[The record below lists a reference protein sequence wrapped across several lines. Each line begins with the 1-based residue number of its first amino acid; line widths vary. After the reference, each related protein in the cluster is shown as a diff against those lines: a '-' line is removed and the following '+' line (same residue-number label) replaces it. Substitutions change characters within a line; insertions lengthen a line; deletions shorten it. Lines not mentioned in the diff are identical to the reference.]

1 MIDRRSLVEVGVA
14 MVLRDRF
21 SNEAGRISNSFRTM
35 MNDMNTW
42 NRGIQMSTSNAFEF
56 GKELVG
62 GMARAYQYSAGVYDQ
77 VFLASKM
84 SGANAAQ
91 QARLMQVAKEVNE
104 VTPLTAADI
113 ASGEKYLAM
122 AGNNVEQIE
131 RMIGPAAKLA
141 SIFSMPLGQ
150 KGGVAD
156 LVTNIMQTFNIPS
169 QNATQVVDQL
179 ATAVTSANISLTD
192 LAQSFQ
198 YSGAEFRN
206 AKISMGDAAAAI
218 GVLGNQGIQAS
229 SAGTALANM
238 MRYLTLS
245 VTGQKKGGGE
255 MLKSLGID
263 PKTLVDASGNLLR
276 LDKIISILGDK
287 LRGKRGI
294 DISSALFNIFGVR
307 GTRAASA
314 LLQDYWTGANK
325 LTELMDKVAGASGTV
340 ENLTQERL
348 QTPAGIIEQFKSNW
362 ENFIV
367 TAGSTLAEVFSP
379 VLKLGSGIL
388 KIINSMQETWAG
400 KFLVKVVATG
410 AVVGTLYQGFKFI
423 QGTIKMISTFQAL
436 ATSETNGMA
445 EGMVRTN
452 VQASILEGHMRNIS
466 AMMMRMTAMQMAPG
480 KFFALPMGG
489 TIGKTRKGTV
499 VARDARGRFTSMS
512 TLAGA
517 GVGAAV
523 GSTVTKTAGQQIAKK
538 GARGFGA
545 AVGSTVTKTA
555 GQQIAK
561 KGAMG
566 FGARLLG
573 GRLLGFLGGP
583 WGLLA
588 SIAIPALIE
597 VIGGLTNSVDKNTA
611 ALTSEE
617 TKASIQDRNQQAF
630 VDAVRSAIRDGF
642 KDSRINISVD
652 GNEAGDFAPGGQQDF
667 TGISL
672 GLN

>member
-1 MIDRRSLVEVGVA
+1 MINSRSLVEVGVA
-14 MVLRDRF
+14 MVLKDRF

-42 NRGIQMSTSNAFEF
+42 NRGIQMSAANAFDF

-62 GMARAYQYSAGVYDQ
+62 GMAKAYQYSAGVYDQ
-77 VFLASKM
+77 VFLASKV

-104 VTPLTAADI
+104 VTPLTAKDI
-113 ASGEKYLAM
+113 ASGERYLAM

-131 RMIGPAAKLA
+131 KMIGPAAKLA
-141 SIFSMPLGQ
+141 SIFSMPLGE

-156 LVTNIMQTFNIPS
+156 LMTNIMQTFNIPS

-179 ATAVTSANISLTD
+179 ATAVNSANISLTD

-245 VTGQKKGGGE
+245 VTGQKKAGST

-263 PKTLVDASGNLLR
+263 PASLVDSQGNLLR
-276 LDKIISILGDK
+276 LDKIITMLGDK
-287 LRGKRGI
+287 LRGRRGI

-314 LLQDYWTGANK
+314 LLQDYWSGTNK
-325 LTELMDKVAGASGTV
+325 LTELMDKVNSAKGTV
-340 ENLTQERL
+340 ESLAQERL

-362 ENFIV
+362 ENFVV
-367 TAGSTLAEVFSP
+367 TVGSTLAQVFNP
-379 VLKLGSGIL
+379 LLKFGSGLL
-388 KIINSMQETWAG
+388 KIINDIQETWAG

-410 AVVGTLYQGFKFI
+410 ALVGTLYQGFKFI
-423 QGTIKMISTFQAL
+423 SGTIRMISTFQAL
-436 ATSETNGMA
+436 ATAETEGMA
-445 EGMVRTN
+445 AGMTKTN
-452 VQASILEGHMRNIS
+452 VQATILEGHLRNIS
-466 AMMMRMTAMQMAPG
+466 AMMMRMTALQMAPG

-489 TIGKTRKGTV
+489 TVGKTKKGTV
-499 VARDARGRFTSMS
+499 VARDSQGRFTSMS

-517 GVGAAV
+517 GAGAAV
-523 GSTVTKTAGQQIAKK
+523 GSTVTRTAGQQVAKR
-538 GARGFGA
+538 GA
-545 AVGSTVTKTA
+545 
-555 GQQIAK
+555 I
-561 KGAMG
+561 G

-573 GRLLGFLGGP
+573 SRLLGFLGGP
-583 WGLLA
+583 LGLAL
-588 SIAIPALIE
+588 SIGIPLLIE
-597 VIGGLTNSVDKNTA
+597 VIGGLTNSVDKNTE
-611 ALTSEE
+611 ALNSDNN
-617 TKASIQDRNQQAF
+617 KASIQERNQQAF
-630 VDAVRSAIRDGF
+630 VEAVRSAIRDGF

-652 GNEAGDFAPGGQQDF
+652 GEPVGDFAPGNSSDF
-667 TGISL
+667 TGIAL
-672 GLN
+672 GIN

>member
-62 GMARAYQYSAGVYDQ
+62 GMARAYQYSAGIYDQ

-113 ASGEKYLAM
+113 ASGERYLAM

-499 VARDARGRFTSMS
+499 VVARDARGRFTSMS

-517 GVGAAV
+517 GV
-523 GSTVTKTAGQQIAKK
+523 
-538 GARGFGA
+538 GA

-630 VDAVRSAIRDGF
+630 VDAVRNAIRDGF

>member
-1 MIDRRSLVEVGVA
+1 MINSRSLVEVGVA
-14 MVLRDRF
+14 MVLKDRF

-42 NRGIQMSTSNAFEF
+42 NRGIQMSAANAFDF

-62 GMARAYQYSAGVYDQ
+62 GMAKAYQYSAGVYDQ

-104 VTPLTAADI
+104 VTPLTAKDI
-113 ASGEKYLAM
+113 ASGERYLAM

-131 RMIGPAAKLA
+131 KMIGPAAKLA
-141 SIFSMPLGQ
+141 SIFSMPLGE

-156 LVTNIMQTFNIPS
+156 LMTNIMQTFNIPS

-179 ATAVTSANISLTD
+179 AIAVTSANISLTD

-245 VTGQKKGGGE
+245 VTGQKKAGSS

-263 PKTLVDASGNLLR
+263 PASLVDSQGNLLR
-276 LDKIISILGDK
+276 LDKIITMLGDK
-287 LRGKRGI
+287 LRGRRGI
-294 DISSALFNIFGVR
+294 DVSSALFNIFGVR

-314 LLQDYWTGANK
+314 LLQDYWSGTNK
-325 LTELMDKVAGASGTV
+325 LTELMDKVNSAKGTV
-340 ENLTQERL
+340 ESLTQERL

-362 ENFIV
+362 ENFVV
-367 TAGSTLAEVFSP
+367 TVGSTLAQVFNP
-379 VLKLGSGIL
+379 LLKFGSGL
-388 KIINSMQETWAG
+388 FKIINDIQETWAG

-410 AVVGTLYQGFKFI
+410 ALVGTLYQGFKFI
-423 QGTIKMISTFQAL
+423 SGTIRMISTFQAL
-436 ATSETNGMA
+436 ATAETEGMA
-445 EGMVRTN
+445 AGMTKTN
-452 VQASILEGHMRNIS
+452 VQATILEGHLRNIS
-466 AMMMRMTAMQMAPG
+466 AMMMRMTALQMAPG

-489 TIGKTRKGTV
+489 TVGKTKKGTV
-499 VARDARGRFTSMS
+499 VARDSQGRFTSMS

-517 GVGAAV
+517 GAGAAV
-523 GSTVTKTAGQQIAKK
+523 GSTVTRTAGQQVAKR
-538 GARGFGA
+538 GA
-545 AVGSTVTKTA
+545 
-555 GQQIAK
+555 I
-561 KGAMG
+561 G

-573 GRLLGFLGGP
+573 SRLLGFLGGP
-583 WGLLA
+583 LGLAL
-588 SIAIPALIE
+588 SIGIPLLIE
-597 VIGGLTNSVDKNTA
+597 VIGSLTSSVDKNIE
-611 ALTSEE
+611 ALNSDDN
-617 TKASIQDRNQQAF
+617 KASIQERNQQAF
-630 VDAVRSAIRDGF
+630 VEAVRSAIRDGF

-652 GNEAGDFAPGGQQDF
+652 GEPVGDFAPGNSSDF
-667 TGISL
+667 TGIAL
-672 GLN
+672 GIN

>member
-113 ASGEKYLAM
+113 ASGERYLAM

-423 QGTIKMISTFQAL
+423 QGTIKMIGTFQAL

-452 VQASILEGHMRNIS
+452 VQASILEGHLRNIS

-512 TLAGA
+512 TLAGGA
-517 GVGAAV
+517 GV
-523 GSTVTKTAGQQIAKK
+523 
-538 GARGFGA
+538 GA

>member
-1 MIDRRSLVEVGVA
+1 MINSRSLVEVGVA
-14 MVLRDRF
+14 MVLKDRF

-42 NRGIQMSTSNAFEF
+42 NRGIQMSAANAFDF

-62 GMARAYQYSAGVYDQ
+62 GMAKAYQYSAGVYDQ
-77 VFLASKM
+77 VFLASKI

-104 VTPLTAADI
+104 VTPLTAKDI
-113 ASGEKYLAM
+113 ASGERYLAM

-131 RMIGPAAKLA
+131 KMIGPAAKLA
-141 SIFSMPLGQ
+141 SIFSMPLGE

-156 LVTNIMQTFNIPS
+156 LMTNIMQTFNIPS

-179 ATAVTSANISLTD
+179 ATAVNSANISLTD

-245 VTGQKKGGGE
+245 VTGQKKAGST

-263 PKTLVDASGNLLR
+263 PASLVDSQGNLLR
-276 LDKIISILGDK
+276 LDKIITMLGDK
-287 LRGKRGI
+287 LRGRRGI

-314 LLQDYWTGANK
+314 LLQDYWSGTNK
-325 LTELMDKVAGASGTV
+325 LTELMDKVNSAKGTV
-340 ENLTQERL
+340 ESLAQERL

-362 ENFIV
+362 ENFVV
-367 TAGSTLAEVFSP
+367 TVGSTLAQVFNP
-379 VLKLGSGIL
+379 LLKFGSGLL
-388 KIINSMQETWAG
+388 KIINDIQETWAG

-410 AVVGTLYQGFKFI
+410 ALVGTLYQGFKFI
-423 QGTIKMISTFQAL
+423 SGTIRMISTFQAL
-436 ATSETNGMA
+436 ATAETEGMA
-445 EGMVRTN
+445 AGMTKTN
-452 VQASILEGHMRNIS
+452 VQATILEGHLRNIS
-466 AMMMRMTAMQMAPG
+466 AMMMRMTALQMAPG

-489 TIGKTRKGTV
+489 TVGKTKKGTV
-499 VARDARGRFTSMS
+499 VARDSQGRFTSMS

-517 GVGAAV
+517 GAGAAV
-523 GSTVTKTAGQQIAKK
+523 GSTVTRTAGQQVAKR
-538 GARGFGA
+538 GA
-545 AVGSTVTKTA
+545 
-555 GQQIAK
+555 I
-561 KGAMG
+561 G

-573 GRLLGFLGGP
+573 SRLLGFLGGP
-583 WGLLA
+583 LGLAL
-588 SIAIPALIE
+588 SIGIPLLIE
-597 VIGGLTNSVDKNTA
+597 VIGGLTNSVDKNTE
-611 ALTSEE
+611 ALNSDNN
-617 TKASIQDRNQQAF
+617 KASIQERNQQAF
-630 VDAVRSAIRDGF
+630 VEAVRSAIRDGF

-652 GNEAGDFAPGGQQDF
+652 GEPVGDFAPGNSSDF
-667 TGISL
+667 TGIAL
-672 GLN
+672 GIN

>member
-1 MIDRRSLVEVGVA
+1 MINSRSLVEVGVA
-14 MVLRDRF
+14 MVLKDRF

-42 NRGIQMSTSNAFEF
+42 NRGIQMSAANAFDF

-62 GMARAYQYSAGVYDQ
+62 GMAKAYQYSAGVYDQ

-104 VTPLTAADI
+104 VTPLTAKDI
-113 ASGEKYLAM
+113 ASGERYLAM

-131 RMIGPAAKLA
+131 KMIGPAAKLA
-141 SIFSMPLGQ
+141 SIFSMPLGE

-156 LVTNIMQTFNIPS
+156 LMTNIMQTFNIPS

-245 VTGQKKGGGE
+245 VTGQKKAGSS

-263 PKTLVDASGNLLR
+263 PASLVDSQGNLLR
-276 LDKIISILGDK
+276 LDKIITMLGDK
-287 LRGKRGI
+287 LRGRRGI

-314 LLQDYWTGANK
+314 LLQDYWSGTNK
-325 LTELMDKVAGASGTV
+325 LTELMDKVNSAKGTV
-340 ENLTQERL
+340 ESLTQERL

-362 ENFIV
+362 ENFVV
-367 TAGSTLAEVFSP
+367 TVGSTLAQVFNP
-379 VLKLGSGIL
+379 LLKFGSGL
-388 KIINSMQETWAG
+388 FKIINDIQETWAG

-410 AVVGTLYQGFKFI
+410 ALVGTLYQGFKFI
-423 QGTIKMISTFQAL
+423 SGTIRMISTFQAL
-436 ATSETNGMA
+436 ATAETEGMA
-445 EGMVRTN
+445 AGMTKTN
-452 VQASILEGHMRNIS
+452 VQATILEGHLRNIS
-466 AMMMRMTAMQMAPG
+466 AMMMRMTALQMAPG

-489 TIGKTRKGTV
+489 TVGKTKKGTV
-499 VARDARGRFTSMS
+499 VARDSQGRFTSMS

-517 GVGAAV
+517 GAGAAV
-523 GSTVTKTAGQQIAKK
+523 GSTVTRTAGQQVAKR
-538 GARGFGA
+538 GA
-545 AVGSTVTKTA
+545 
-555 GQQIAK
+555 I
-561 KGAMG
+561 G

-573 GRLLGFLGGP
+573 SRLLGFLGGP
-583 WGLLA
+583 
-588 SIAIPALIE
+588 
-597 VIGGLTNSVDKNTA
+597 
-611 ALTSEE
+611 
-617 TKASIQDRNQQAF
+617 
-630 VDAVRSAIRDGF
+630 
-642 KDSRINISVD
+642 
-652 GNEAGDFAPGGQQDF
+652 
-667 TGISL
+667 L
-672 GLN
+672 GLALSIGIPLLIALQVR

>member
-1 MIDRRSLVEVGVA
+1 MINSRSLVEVGVA
-14 MVLRDRF
+14 MVLKDRF

-42 NRGIQMSTSNAFEF
+42 NRGIQMSAANAFDF

-62 GMARAYQYSAGVYDQ
+62 GMAKAYQYSAGVYDQ

-104 VTPLTAADI
+104 VTPLTAKDI
-113 ASGEKYLAM
+113 ASGERYLAM

-131 RMIGPAAKLA
+131 KMIGPAAKLA
-141 SIFSMPLGQ
+141 SIFSMPLGE

-156 LVTNIMQTFNIPS
+156 LMTNIMQTFNIPS

-245 VTGQKKGGGE
+245 VTGQKKAGSS

-263 PKTLVDASGNLLR
+263 PASLVDSQGNLLR
-276 LDKIISILGDK
+276 LDKIITMLGDK
-287 LRGKRGI
+287 LRGRRGI

-314 LLQDYWTGANK
+314 LLQDYWSGTNK
-325 LTELMDKVAGASGTV
+325 LTELMDKVNSAKGTV
-340 ENLTQERL
+340 ESLTQERL

-362 ENFIV
+362 ENFVV
-367 TAGSTLAEVFSP
+367 TVGSTLAQVFNP
-379 VLKLGSGIL
+379 LLKFGSGL
-388 KIINSMQETWAG
+388 FKVINDIQETWAG

-410 AVVGTLYQGFKFI
+410 ALVGTLYQGFKFI
-423 QGTIKMISTFQAL
+423 SGTIRMISTFQAL
-436 ATSETNGMA
+436 ATAETEGMA
-445 EGMVRTN
+445 AGMTKTN
-452 VQASILEGHMRNIS
+452 VQATILEGHLRNIS
-466 AMMMRMTAMQMAPG
+466 AMMMRMTALQMAPG

-489 TIGKTRKGTV
+489 TVGKTKKGTV
-499 VARDARGRFTSMS
+499 VARDSQGRFTSMS

-517 GVGAAV
+517 GAGAAV
-523 GSTVTKTAGQQIAKK
+523 GSTVTRTAGQQVAKR
-538 GARGFGA
+538 GA
-545 AVGSTVTKTA
+545 
-555 GQQIAK
+555 I
-561 KGAMG
+561 G

-573 GRLLGFLGGP
+573 SRLLGFLGGP
-583 WGLLA
+583 LGLAL
-588 SIAIPALIE
+588 SIGIPLLIE
-597 VIGGLTNSVDKNTA
+597 VIGSLTSSVDKNTE
-611 ALTSEE
+611 ALNSDDN
-617 TKASIQDRNQQAF
+617 KASIQERNQQAF
-630 VDAVRSAIRDGF
+630 VEAVRSAIRDGF

-652 GNEAGDFAPGGQQDF
+652 GEPVGDFAPGNSSDF
-667 TGISL
+667 TGIAL
-672 GLN
+672 GIN

>member
-1 MIDRRSLVEVGVA
+1 MINSRSLVEVGVA
-14 MVLRDRF
+14 MVLKDRF

-42 NRGIQMSTSNAFEF
+42 NRGIQMSAANAFDF

-62 GMARAYQYSAGVYDQ
+62 GMAKAYQYSAGVYDQ

-104 VTPLTAADI
+104 VTPLTAKDI
-113 ASGEKYLAM
+113 ASGERYLAM

-131 RMIGPAAKLA
+131 KMIGPAAKLA
-141 SIFSMPLGQ
+141 SIFSMPLGE

-156 LVTNIMQTFNIPS
+156 LMTNIMQTFNIPS

-245 VTGQKKGGGE
+245 VTGQKKAGST

-263 PKTLVDASGNLLR
+263 PASLVDSQGNLLR
-276 LDKIISILGDK
+276 LDKIITMLGDK
-287 LRGKRGI
+287 LRGRRGI

-314 LLQDYWTGANK
+314 LLQDYWSGTNK
-325 LTELMDKVAGASGTV
+325 LTELMDKVNSAKGTV
-340 ENLTQERL
+340 EDLTQERL

-367 TAGSTLAEVFSP
+367 TAGSTLAQVFSP
-379 VLKLGSGIL
+379 ILKLGSGLL
-388 KIINSMQETWAG
+388 KIINDIQETWAG

-410 AVVGTLYQGFKFI
+410 AIVGTIYQGFKFI
-423 QGTIKMISTFQAL
+423 SGTIRMISTFQAL
-436 ATSETNGMA
+436 ATAETEGMA
-445 EGMVRTN
+445 SGMTKTN
-452 VQASILEGHMRNIS
+452 VQASILEGHLRNIS
-466 AMMMRMTAMQMAPG
+466 AMMMRMTALQMAPG

-489 TIGKTRKGTV
+489 TVGKMKNGRI
-499 VARDARGRFTSMS
+499 AARGADGKFISMAG
-512 TLAGA
+512 LAGA
-517 GVGAAV
+517 GAA
-523 GSTVTKTAGQQIAKK
+523 SSMATNTAKTVGQQVVKK
-538 GARGFGA
+538 GAIRGA
-545 AVGSTVTKTA
+545 A
-555 GQQIAK
+555 
-561 KGAMG
+561 G
-566 FGARLLG
+566 FLG

-583 WGLLA
+583 VGLAL
-588 SIAIPALIE
+588 SIGIPLLID
-597 VIGGLTNSVDKNTA
+597 VIGGLTSSVDKNTE
-611 ALTSEE
+611 ALNSEE
-617 TKASIQDRNQQAF
+617 NKASIQERNQQAF

-652 GNEAGDFAPGGQQDF
+652 GEPAGDFAPGGQQDF
-667 TGISL
+667 TGIAL
-672 GLN
+672 GIN

>member
-1 MIDRRSLVEVGVA
+1 MINSRSLVEVGVA
-14 MVLRDRF
+14 MVLKDRF

-42 NRGIQMSTSNAFEF
+42 NRGIQMSAANAFDF

-62 GMARAYQYSAGVYDQ
+62 GMAKAYQYSAGVYDQ
-77 VFLASKM
+77 VFLASRM

-104 VTPLTAADI
+104 VTPLTAKDI
-113 ASGEKYLAM
+113 ASGERYLAM

-131 RMIGPAAKLA
+131 KMIGPAAKLA
-141 SIFSMPLGQ
+141 SIFSMPLGE

-156 LVTNIMQTFNIPS
+156 LMTNIMQTFNIPS

-245 VTGQKKGGGE
+245 VTGQKKAGST

-263 PKTLVDASGNLLR
+263 PASLVDSQGNLLR
-276 LDKIISILGDK
+276 LDKIITMLGDK
-287 LRGKRGI
+287 LRGRRGI

-314 LLQDYWTGANK
+314 LLQDYWSGTNK
-325 LTELMDKVAGASGTV
+325 LTELMDKVNSAKGTV
-340 ENLTQERL
+340 ESLTQERL

-362 ENFIV
+362 ENFVV
-367 TAGSTLAEVFSP
+367 TVGSTLVQVFNP
-379 VLKLGSGIL
+379 LLKFGSGLL
-388 KIINSMQETWAG
+388 KIINDIQETWAG

-410 AVVGTLYQGFKFI
+410 ALVGTIYQGFKFI
-423 QGTIKMISTFQAL
+423 SGTIRMISTFQAL
-436 ATSETNGMA
+436 ATAETEGMA
-445 EGMVRTN
+445 AGMTKTN
-452 VQASILEGHMRNIS
+452 VQATILEGHLRNIS
-466 AMMMRMTAMQMAPG
+466 AMMMRMTALQMAPG

-489 TIGKTRKGTV
+489 TVGKTKKGTV
-499 VARDARGRFTSMS
+499 VARDSQGRFTSMS

-517 GVGAAV
+517 GAGAAV
-523 GSTVTKTAGQQIAKK
+523 GSTVTRTAGQQVAKR
-538 GARGFGA
+538 GA
-545 AVGSTVTKTA
+545 
-555 GQQIAK
+555 I
-561 KGAMG
+561 G

-573 GRLLGFLGGP
+573 SRLLGFLGGP
-583 WGLLA
+583 LGLAL
-588 SIAIPALIE
+588 SIGIPLLIE
-597 VIGGLTNSVDKNTA
+597 VIGGLTNSVDKNTE
-611 ALTSEE
+611 ALNSDDN
-617 TKASIQDRNQQAF
+617 KASIQERNQQAF
-630 VDAVRSAIRDGF
+630 VEAVRSAIRDGF

-652 GNEAGDFAPGGQQDF
+652 GEPVGDFAPGNSSDF
-667 TGISL
+667 TGIAL
-672 GLN
+672 GIN

>member
-1 MIDRRSLVEVGVA
+1 MINSRSLVEVGVA
-14 MVLRDRF
+14 MVLKDRF

-42 NRGIQMSTSNAFEF
+42 NRGIQMSAANAFDF

-62 GMARAYQYSAGVYDQ
+62 GMAKAYQYSAGVYDQ

-104 VTPLTAADI
+104 VTPLTAKDI
-113 ASGEKYLAM
+113 ASGERYLAM

-131 RMIGPAAKLA
+131 KMIGPAAKLA

-156 LVTNIMQTFNIPS
+156 LMTNIMQTFNIPS

-245 VTGQKKGGGE
+245 VTGQKKAGST

-263 PKTLVDASGNLLR
+263 PASLVDSQGNLLR
-276 LDKIISILGDK
+276 LDKIITMLGDK
-287 LRGKRGI
+287 LRGRRGI

-314 LLQDYWTGANK
+314 LLQDYWSGTNK
-325 LTELMDKVAGASGTV
+325 LTELMDKVNSAKGTV
-340 ENLTQERL
+340 ESLTQERL

-362 ENFIV
+362 ENFVV
-367 TAGSTLAEVFSP
+367 TVGSTLAQVFNP
-379 VLKLGSGIL
+379 LLKFGSGL
-388 KIINSMQETWAG
+388 FKIINDIQETWAG

-410 AVVGTLYQGFKFI
+410 ALVGTLYQGFKFI
-423 QGTIKMISTFQAL
+423 SGTIRMISTFQAL
-436 ATSETNGMA
+436 ATAETEGMA
-445 EGMVRTN
+445 AGMTKTN
-452 VQASILEGHMRNIS
+452 VQATILEGHLRNIS
-466 AMMMRMTAMQMAPG
+466 AMMMRMTALQMAPG

-489 TIGKTRKGTV
+489 TVGKTKKGTV
-499 VARDARGRFTSMS
+499 VARDSQGRFTSMS

-517 GVGAAV
+517 GAGAAV
-523 GSTVTKTAGQQIAKK
+523 GSTVTRTAGQQVAKR
-538 GARGFGA
+538 GA
-545 AVGSTVTKTA
+545 
-555 GQQIAK
+555 I
-561 KGAMG
+561 G

-573 GRLLGFLGGP
+573 SRLLGFLGGP
-583 WGLLA
+583 LGLAL
-588 SIAIPALIE
+588 SIGIPLLIE
-597 VIGGLTNSVDKNTA
+597 VIGSLTSSVDKNTE
-611 ALTSEE
+611 ALNSDDN
-617 TKASIQDRNQQAF
+617 KASIQERNQQAF
-630 VDAVRSAIRDGF
+630 VEAVRSAIRDGF

-652 GNEAGDFAPGGQQDF
+652 GEPVGDFAPGNSSDF
-667 TGISL
+667 TGIAL
-672 GLN
+672 GIN

>member
-1 MIDRRSLVEVGVA
+1 MINSRSLVEVGVA
-14 MVLRDRF
+14 MVLKDRF

-42 NRGIQMSTSNAFEF
+42 NRGIQMSAANAFDF

-62 GMARAYQYSAGVYDQ
+62 GMAKAYQYSAGVYDQ

-104 VTPLTAADI
+104 VTPLTAKDI

-131 RMIGPAAKLA
+131 KMIGPAAKLA
-141 SIFSMPLGQ
+141 SIFSMPVGE

-156 LVTNIMQTFNIPS
+156 LMTNIMQTFNIPS

-179 ATAVTSANISLTD
+179 ATAVNSANISLTD

-245 VTGQKKGGGE
+245 VTGQKKAGST

-263 PKTLVDASGNLLR
+263 PASLVDSQGNLLR
-276 LDKIISILGDK
+276 LDKIITMLGDK
-287 LRGKRGI
+287 LRGRRGI

-314 LLQDYWTGANK
+314 LLQDYWSGTNK
-325 LTELMDKVAGASGTV
+325 LTELMDKVNSAKGTV
-340 ENLTQERL
+340 ESLTQERL

-362 ENFIV
+362 ENFVV
-367 TAGSTLAEVFSP
+367 TVGSTLAQVFNP
-379 VLKLGSGIL
+379 LLKFGSGLL
-388 KIINSMQETWAG
+388 KIINDIQETWAG

-410 AVVGTLYQGFKFI
+410 ALVGTLYQGFKFI
-423 QGTIKMISTFQAL
+423 SGTIRMISTFQAL
-436 ATSETNGMA
+436 ATAETEGMA
-445 EGMVRTN
+445 AGMTKTN
-452 VQASILEGHMRNIS
+452 VQATILEGHLRNIS
-466 AMMMRMTAMQMAPG
+466 AMMMRMTALQMAPG

-489 TIGKTRKGTV
+489 TVGKTKKGTV
-499 VARDARGRFTSMS
+499 VARDSQGRFTSMS

-517 GVGAAV
+517 GAGAAV
-523 GSTVTKTAGQQIAKK
+523 GSTVTRTAGQQVAKR
-538 GARGFGA
+538 GA
-545 AVGSTVTKTA
+545 
-555 GQQIAK
+555 I
-561 KGAMG
+561 G

-573 GRLLGFLGGP
+573 SRLLGFLGGP
-583 WGLLA
+583 LGLAL
-588 SIAIPALIE
+588 SIGIPLLIE
-597 VIGGLTNSVDKNTA
+597 VIGGLTNSVDKNTE
-611 ALTSEE
+611 ALNSDDN
-617 TKASIQDRNQQAF
+617 KASIQERNQQAF
-630 VDAVRSAIRDGF
+630 VEAVRSAIRDGF

-652 GNEAGDFAPGGQQDF
+652 GEPVGDFAPGNSSDF
-667 TGISL
+667 TGIAL
-672 GLN
+672 GIN

>member
-1 MIDRRSLVEVGVA
+1 MINSRSLVEVGVA
-14 MVLRDRF
+14 MVLKDRF

-42 NRGIQMSTSNAFEF
+42 NRGIQMSAANAFDF

-62 GMARAYQYSAGVYDQ
+62 GMAKAYQYSAGVYDQ

-104 VTPLTAADI
+104 VTPLTAKDI
-113 ASGEKYLAM
+113 ASGERYLAM

-131 RMIGPAAKLA
+131 KMIGPAAKLA
-141 SIFSMPLGQ
+141 SIFSMPLGE

-156 LVTNIMQTFNIPS
+156 LMTNIMQTFNIPS

-245 VTGQKKGGGE
+245 VTGQKKAGST

-263 PKTLVDASGNLLR
+263 PASLVDSQGNLLR
-276 LDKIISILGDK
+276 LDKIITLLGDK
-287 LRGKRGI
+287 LRGRRGI

-314 LLQDYWTGANK
+314 LLQDYWSGTNK
-325 LTELMDKVAGASGTV
+325 LTELMDKVNSAKGTV
-340 ENLTQERL
+340 ESLTQERL

-362 ENFIV
+362 ENFVV
-367 TAGSTLAEVFSP
+367 TVGSTLAQVFNP
-379 VLKLGSGIL
+379 LLKFGSGLL
-388 KIINSMQETWAG
+388 KIINDIQETWAG

-410 AVVGTLYQGFKFI
+410 ALVGTLYQGFKFI
-423 QGTIKMISTFQAL
+423 SGTIRMISTFQAL
-436 ATSETNGMA
+436 ATAETEGMA
-445 EGMVRTN
+445 AGMTKTN
-452 VQASILEGHMRNIS
+452 VQATILEGHLRNIS
-466 AMMMRMTAMQMAPG
+466 AMMMRMTALQMAPG

-489 TIGKTRKGTV
+489 TVGKTKKGTV
-499 VARDARGRFTSMS
+499 VARDSQGRFTSMS

-517 GVGAAV
+517 GAGAAV
-523 GSTVTKTAGQQIAKK
+523 GSTVTRTAGQQVAKR
-538 GARGFGA
+538 GA
-545 AVGSTVTKTA
+545 
-555 GQQIAK
+555 I
-561 KGAMG
+561 G

-573 GRLLGFLGGP
+573 SRLLGFLGGP
-583 WGLLA
+583 LGLAL
-588 SIAIPALIE
+588 SIGIPLLIE
-597 VIGGLTNSVDKNTA
+597 VIGGLTNSVDKNTE
-611 ALTSEE
+611 ALNSDDN
-617 TKASIQDRNQQAF
+617 KASIQERNQQAF
-630 VDAVRSAIRDGF
+630 VEAVRSAIRDGF

-652 GNEAGDFAPGGQQDF
+652 GEPVGDFAPGNSSDF
-667 TGISL
+667 TGIAL
-672 GLN
+672 GIN

>member
-1 MIDRRSLVEVGVA
+1 MINSRSLVEVGVA
-14 MVLRDRF
+14 MVLKDRF

-42 NRGIQMSTSNAFEF
+42 NRSIQMSAANAFDF

-62 GMARAYQYSAGVYDQ
+62 GMAKAYQYSAGVYDQ

-91 QARLMQVAKEVNE
+91 QVRLMQVAKEVNE
-104 VTPLTAADI
+104 VLPLTAKDI

-131 RMIGPAAKLA
+131 KMIGPAAKLA
-141 SIFSMPLGQ
+141 SIFSMPLGE

-156 LVTNIMQTFNIPS
+156 LMTNIMQTFNIPS

-245 VTGQKKGGGE
+245 VTGQKKAGST

-263 PKTLVDASGNLLR
+263 PASLVDSQGNLLR
-276 LDKIISILGDK
+276 LDKIITMLGDK
-287 LRGKRGI
+287 LRGRRGI

-314 LLQDYWTGANK
+314 LLQDYWSGTNK
-325 LTELMDKVAGASGTV
+325 LTELMDKVNSAKGTV
-340 ENLTQERL
+340 ESLTQERL

-362 ENFIV
+362 ENFVV
-367 TAGSTLAEVFSP
+367 TVGSTLAQVFNP
-379 VLKLGSGIL
+379 LLKFGSGL
-388 KIINSMQETWAG
+388 FKIINDIQETWAG

-410 AVVGTLYQGFKFI
+410 ALVGTLYQGFKFI
-423 QGTIKMISTFQAL
+423 SGTIRMISTFQAL
-436 ATSETNGMA
+436 ATAETEGMA
-445 EGMVRTN
+445 AGMTKTN
-452 VQASILEGHMRNIS
+452 VQATILEGHLRNIS
-466 AMMMRMTAMQMAPG
+466 AMMMRMTALQMAPG

-489 TIGKTRKGTV
+489 TVGKTKKGTV
-499 VARDARGRFTSMS
+499 VARDSQGRFTSMS

-517 GVGAAV
+517 GAGAAV
-523 GSTVTKTAGQQIAKK
+523 GSTVTRTAGQQVAKR
-538 GARGFGA
+538 GA
-545 AVGSTVTKTA
+545 
-555 GQQIAK
+555 I
-561 KGAMG
+561 G

-573 GRLLGFLGGP
+573 SRLLGFLGGP
-583 WGLLA
+583 LGLAL
-588 SIAIPALIE
+588 SIGIPLLIE
-597 VIGGLTNSVDKNTA
+597 VIGSLTSSVDKNTE
-611 ALTSEE
+611 ALNSDDN
-617 TKASIQDRNQQAF
+617 KASIQERNQQAF
-630 VDAVRSAIRDGF
+630 VEAVRSAIRDGF

-652 GNEAGDFAPGGQQDF
+652 GEPVGDFAPGNSSDF
-667 TGISL
+667 TGIAL
-672 GLN
+672 GIN

>member
-1 MIDRRSLVEVGVA
+1 MINSRSLVEVGVA
-14 MVLRDRF
+14 MVLKDRF

-42 NRGIQMSTSNAFEF
+42 NRGIQMSAANAFDF

-62 GMARAYQYSAGVYDQ
+62 GMAKAYQYSAGVYDQ

-104 VTPLTAADI
+104 VTPLTAKDI
-113 ASGEKYLAM
+113 ASGERYLAM

-131 RMIGPAAKLA
+131 KMIGPAAKLA
-141 SIFSMPLGQ
+141 SIFSMPLGE

-156 LVTNIMQTFNIPS
+156 LMTNIMQTFNIPS

-245 VTGQKKGGGE
+245 VTGQKKAGST

-263 PKTLVDASGNLLR
+263 PASLVDSQGNLLR
-276 LDKIISILGDK
+276 LDKIITMLGDK
-287 LRGKRGI
+287 LRGRRGI

-314 LLQDYWTGANK
+314 LLQDYWSGTNK
-325 LTELMDKVAGASGTV
+325 LTELMDKVNSAKGTV
-340 ENLTQERL
+340 ESLTQERL

-362 ENFIV
+362 ENFVV
-367 TAGSTLAEVFSP
+367 TVGSTLAQVFNP
-379 VLKLGSGIL
+379 LLKFGSGLL
-388 KIINSMQETWAG
+388 KIINDIQETWAG

-410 AVVGTLYQGFKFI
+410 ALVGTLYQGFKFI
-423 QGTIKMISTFQAL
+423 SGTIRMISTFQAL
-436 ATSETNGMA
+436 ATAETEGMA
-445 EGMVRTN
+445 AGMTKTN
-452 VQASILEGHMRNIS
+452 VQATILEGHLRNIS
-466 AMMMRMTAMQMAPG
+466 AMMMRMTALQMAPG

-489 TIGKTRKGTV
+489 TVGKTKKGTV
-499 VARDARGRFTSMS
+499 VARDSQGRFTSMS

-517 GVGAAV
+517 GAGAAV
-523 GSTVTKTAGQQIAKK
+523 GSTVTRTAGQQVAKR
-538 GARGFGA
+538 GA
-545 AVGSTVTKTA
+545 
-555 GQQIAK
+555 I
-561 KGAMG
+561 G

-573 GRLLGFLGGP
+573 SRLLGFLGGP
-583 WGLLA
+583 LGLAL
-588 SIAIPALIE
+588 SIGIPLLIE
-597 VIGGLTNSVDKNTA
+597 VIGGLTSSVDKNTE
-611 ALTSEE
+611 ALNSDDN
-617 TKASIQDRNQQAF
+617 KASIQERNQQAF
-630 VDAVRSAIRDGF
+630 VEAVRSAIRDGF

-652 GNEAGDFAPGGQQDF
+652 GEPVGDFAPGNSSDF
-667 TGISL
+667 TGIAL
-672 GLN
+672 GIN

>member
-1 MIDRRSLVEVGVA
+1 MINSRSLVEVGVA
-14 MVLRDRF
+14 MVLKDRF

-42 NRGIQMSTSNAFEF
+42 NRGIHMSAANAFDF

-62 GMARAYQYSAGVYDQ
+62 GMAKAYQYSAGVYDQ

-104 VTPLTAADI
+104 VTPLTAKDI
-113 ASGEKYLAM
+113 ASGERYLAM

-131 RMIGPAAKLA
+131 KMIGPAAKLA
-141 SIFSMPLGQ
+141 SIFSMPVGE

-156 LVTNIMQTFNIPS
+156 LMTNIMQTFNIPS

-179 ATAVTSANISLTD
+179 ATAVNSANISLID

-245 VTGQKKGGGE
+245 VTGQKKAGST

-263 PKTLVDASGNLLR
+263 PASLVDSQGNLLR
-276 LDKIISILGDK
+276 LDKIITMLGDK
-287 LRGKRGI
+287 LRGRRGI

-314 LLQDYWTGANK
+314 LLQDYWSGTNK
-325 LTELMDKVAGASGTV
+325 LTELMDKVNSAKGTV
-340 ENLTQERL
+340 ESLTQERL

-362 ENFIV
+362 ENFVV
-367 TAGSTLAEVFSP
+367 TVGSTLAQVFNP
-379 VLKLGSGIL
+379 LLKFGSGLL
-388 KIINSMQETWAG
+388 KIINDIQETWAG

-410 AVVGTLYQGFKFI
+410 ALVGTLYQGFKFI
-423 QGTIKMISTFQAL
+423 SGTIRMISTFQAL
-436 ATSETNGMA
+436 ATAETEGMA
-445 EGMVRTN
+445 AGMTKTN
-452 VQASILEGHMRNIS
+452 VQATILEGHLRNIS

-489 TIGKTRKGTV
+489 TVGKTKKGTV

-517 GVGAAV
+517 GVGVAV
-523 GSTVTKTAGQQIAKK
+523 GSTVTRTAGQQVAKR
-538 GARGFGA
+538 GA
-545 AVGSTVTKTA
+545 
-555 GQQIAK
+555 I
-561 KGAMG
+561 G

-573 GRLLGFLGGP
+573 SRLLGFLGGP
-583 WGLLA
+583 LGLAL
-588 SIAIPALIE
+588 SIGIPLLIE
-597 VIGGLTNSVDKNTA
+597 VIGGLTNSVDKNTE
-611 ALTSEE
+611 ALNSDDN
-617 TKASIQDRNQQAF
+617 KASIQERNQQAF
-630 VDAVRSAIRDGF
+630 VEAVRSAIRDGF

-652 GNEAGDFAPGGQQDF
+652 GEPVGDFAPGNSSDF
-667 TGISL
+667 TGIAL
-672 GLN
+672 GIN

>member
-1 MIDRRSLVEVGVA
+1 MINSRSLVEVGVA
-14 MVLRDRF
+14 MVLKDRF

-42 NRGIQMSTSNAFEF
+42 NRGIQMSAANAFDF

-62 GMARAYQYSAGVYDQ
+62 GMAKAYQYSAGVYDQ

-104 VTPLTAADI
+104 VTPLTAKDI
-113 ASGEKYLAM
+113 ASGERYLAM

-131 RMIGPAAKLA
+131 KMIGPAAKLA
-141 SIFSMPLGQ
+141 SIFSMPLGE

-156 LVTNIMQTFNIPS
+156 LMTNIMQTFNIPS

-179 ATAVTSANISLTD
+179 ATAVNSANISLTD

-245 VTGQKKGGGE
+245 VTGQKKAGST

-263 PKTLVDASGNLLR
+263 PASLVDSQGNLLR
-276 LDKIISILGDK
+276 LDKIITMLGDK
-287 LRGKRGI
+287 LRGRRGI

-314 LLQDYWTGANK
+314 LLQDYWSGTNK
-325 LTELMDKVAGASGTV
+325 LTELMDKVNSAKGTV
-340 ENLTQERL
+340 ESLAQERL

-362 ENFIV
+362 ENFVV
-367 TAGSTLAEVFSP
+367 TVGSTLAQVFNP
-379 VLKLGSGIL
+379 LLKFGSGLL
-388 KIINSMQETWAG
+388 KIINDIQETWAG

-410 AVVGTLYQGFKFI
+410 ALVGTLYQGFKFI
-423 QGTIKMISTFQAL
+423 SGTIRMISTFQAL
-436 ATSETNGMA
+436 ATAETEGMA
-445 EGMVRTN
+445 AGMTKTN
-452 VQASILEGHMRNIS
+452 VQATILEGHLRNIS
-466 AMMMRMTAMQMAPG
+466 AMMMRMTALQMAPG

-489 TIGKTRKGTV
+489 TVGKTKKGTV
-499 VARDARGRFTSMS
+499 VARDSQGRFTSMS

-517 GVGAAV
+517 GAGAAV
-523 GSTVTKTAGQQIAKK
+523 GSTVTRTAGQQVAKR
-538 GARGFGA
+538 GA
-545 AVGSTVTKTA
+545 
-555 GQQIAK
+555 I
-561 KGAMG
+561 G

-573 GRLLGFLGGP
+573 SRLLGFLGGP
-583 WGLLA
+583 LGLAL
-588 SIAIPALIE
+588 SIGIPLLIE
-597 VIGGLTNSVDKNTA
+597 VIGGLTNSVDKNTE
-611 ALTSEE
+611 ALNSDDN
-617 TKASIQDRNQQAF
+617 KASIQERNQQAF
-630 VDAVRSAIRDGF
+630 VEAVRSAIRDGF

-652 GNEAGDFAPGGQQDF
+652 GEPVGDFAPGNSSDF
-667 TGISL
+667 TGIAL
-672 GLN
+672 GIN

>member
-1 MIDRRSLVEVGVA
+1 MINSRSLVEVGVA
-14 MVLRDRF
+14 MVLKDRF

-42 NRGIQMSTSNAFEF
+42 NRGIQMSAANAFDF

-62 GMARAYQYSAGVYDQ
+62 GMAKAYQYSAGVYDQ

-104 VTPLTAADI
+104 VTPLTAKDI
-113 ASGEKYLAM
+113 ASGERYLAM

-131 RMIGPAAKLA
+131 KMIGPAAKLA
-141 SIFSMPLGQ
+141 SIFSMPLGE

-156 LVTNIMQTFNIPS
+156 LMTNIMQTFNIPS

-245 VTGQKKGGGE
+245 VTGQKKAGST

-263 PKTLVDASGNLLR
+263 PASLVDSQGNLLR
-276 LDKIISILGDK
+276 LDKIITMLGDK
-287 LRGKRGI
+287 LRGRRGI

-314 LLQDYWTGANK
+314 LLQDYWSGTNK
-325 LTELMDKVAGASGTV
+325 LTELMDKVNSAKGTV
-340 ENLTQERL
+340 ESLTQERL

-362 ENFIV
+362 ENFVV
-367 TAGSTLAEVFSP
+367 TVGSTLAQVFNP
-379 VLKLGSGIL
+379 LLKFGSGLL
-388 KIINSMQETWAG
+388 KIINDIQETWAG

-410 AVVGTLYQGFKFI
+410 ALVGTLYQGFKFI
-423 QGTIKMISTFQAL
+423 SGTIRMISTFQAL
-436 ATSETNGMA
+436 ATAETEGMA
-445 EGMVRTN
+445 AGMTKTN
-452 VQASILEGHMRNIS
+452 VQATILEGHLRNIS
-466 AMMMRMTAMQMAPG
+466 AMMMRMTALQMAPG

-489 TIGKTRKGTV
+489 TVGKMKNGRI
-499 VARDARGRFTSMS
+499 AARGADGKFISMAG
-512 TLAGA
+512 LAGA
-517 GVGAAV
+517 GAA
-523 GSTVTKTAGQQIAKK
+523 SSMATNTAKTVGQQVVKK
-538 GARGFGA
+538 GAIRGA
-545 AVGSTVTKTA
+545 A
-555 GQQIAK
+555 
-561 KGAMG
+561 G
-566 FGARLLG
+566 FLG

-583 WGLLA
+583 VGLAL
-588 SIAIPALIE
+588 SIGIPLLID
-597 VIGGLTNSVDKNTA
+597 VIGGLTSSVDKNTE
-611 ALTSEE
+611 ALNSEE
-617 TKASIQDRNQQAF
+617 NKASIQERNQQAF

-652 GNEAGDFAPGGQQDF
+652 GEPAGDFAPGGQQDF
-667 TGISL
+667 TGIAL
-672 GLN
+672 GIN

>member
-1 MIDRRSLVEVGVA
+1 MINSRSLVEVGVA
-14 MVLRDRF
+14 MVLKDRF

-42 NRGIQMSTSNAFEF
+42 NRGIQMSAANAFDF

-62 GMARAYQYSAGVYDQ
+62 GMAKAYQYSAGVYDQ

-104 VTPLTAADI
+104 VTPLTAKDI
-113 ASGEKYLAM
+113 ASGERYLAM

-131 RMIGPAAKLA
+131 KMIGPAAKLA
-141 SIFSMPLGQ
+141 SIFSMPIGE

-156 LVTNIMQTFNIPS
+156 LMTNIMQTFNIPS

-179 ATAVTSANISLTD
+179 ATAVNSANISLTD

-245 VTGQKKGGGE
+245 VTGQKKAGST

-263 PKTLVDASGNLLR
+263 PASLVDSQGNLLR
-276 LDKIISILGDK
+276 LDKIITMLGDK
-287 LRGKRGI
+287 LRGRRGI

-314 LLQDYWTGANK
+314 LLQDYWSGTNK
-325 LTELMDKVAGASGTV
+325 LTELMDKVNSAKGTV
-340 ENLTQERL
+340 ESLTQERL

-367 TAGSTLAEVFSP
+367 TAGSTLAQVFNP
-379 VLKLGSGIL
+379 LLKFGSGLL
-388 KIINSMQETWAG
+388 KIINDIQETWAG

-410 AVVGTLYQGFKFI
+410 ALVGTLYQGFKFI
-423 QGTIKMISTFQAL
+423 SGTIRMISTFQAL
-436 ATSETNGMA
+436 ATAETEGMA
-445 EGMVRTN
+445 AGMTKTN
-452 VQASILEGHMRNIS
+452 VQATILEGHLRNIS
-466 AMMMRMTAMQMAPG
+466 AMMMRMTALQMAPG

-489 TIGKTRKGTV
+489 TVGKTKKGTV
-499 VARDARGRFTSMS
+499 VARDSQGRFTSMS

-517 GVGAAV
+517 GAGAAV
-523 GSTVTKTAGQQIAKK
+523 GSTVTRTAGQQVAKR
-538 GARGFGA
+538 GA
-545 AVGSTVTKTA
+545 
-555 GQQIAK
+555 I
-561 KGAMG
+561 G

-573 GRLLGFLGGP
+573 SRLLGFLGGP
-583 WGLLA
+583 LGLAL
-588 SIAIPALIE
+588 SIGIPLLIE
-597 VIGGLTNSVDKNTA
+597 VIGGLTNSVDKNTE
-611 ALTSEE
+611 ALNSDDN
-617 TKASIQDRNQQAF
+617 KASIQERNQQAF
-630 VDAVRSAIRDGF
+630 VEAVRSAIRDGF

-652 GNEAGDFAPGGQQDF
+652 GEPVGDFAPGNSSDF
-667 TGISL
+667 TGIAL
-672 GLN
+672 GIN

>member
-1 MIDRRSLVEVGVA
+1 
-14 MVLRDRF
+14 
-21 SNEAGRISNSFRTM
+21 
-35 MNDMNTW
+35 
-42 NRGIQMSTSNAFEF
+42 
-56 GKELVG
+56 
-62 GMARAYQYSAGVYDQ
+62 
-77 VFLASKM
+77 
-84 SGANAAQ
+84 
-91 QARLMQVAKEVNE
+91 
-104 VTPLTAADI
+104 
-113 ASGEKYLAM
+113 
-122 AGNNVEQIE
+122 
-131 RMIGPAAKLA
+131 
-141 SIFSMPLGQ
+141 
-150 KGGVAD
+150 
-156 LVTNIMQTFNIPS
+156 
-169 QNATQVVDQL
+169 
-179 ATAVTSANISLTD
+179 
-192 LAQSFQ
+192 
-198 YSGAEFRN
+198 
-206 AKISMGDAAAAI
+206 MGDAAAAI

-263 PKTLVDASGNLLR
+263 PASLVDASGNLLR

-325 LTELMDKVAGASGTV
+325 LTELMDKVAGANGTV

-388 KIINSMQETWAG
+388 KIINSIQETWAG

-423 QGTIKMISTFQAL
+423 QGTIKMIGTFQAL
-436 ATSETNGMA
+436 ATTETNGMA

-452 VQASILEGHMRNIS
+452 VQATILEGHMRNIS

-489 TIGKTRKGTV
+489 TVGKTKKGTV

-523 GSTVTKTAGQQIAKK
+523 GSNI
-538 GARGFGA
+538 
-545 AVGSTVTKTA
+545 TKTA

-597 VIGGLTNSVDKNTA
+597 VIGGLTSSVDNNTA
-611 ALTSEE
+611 ALNSEE

-630 VDAVRSAIRDGF
+630 IDAVRGAIRDGF

>member
-1 MIDRRSLVEVGVA
+1 MINSRSLVEVGVA
-14 MVLRDRF
+14 MVLKDRF

-42 NRGIQMSTSNAFEF
+42 NRGIQMSAANAFDF

-62 GMARAYQYSAGVYDQ
+62 GMAKAYQYSAGVYDQ

-104 VTPLTAADI
+104 VTPLTAKDI
-113 ASGEKYLAM
+113 ASGERYLAM
-122 AGNNVEQIE
+122 TGNNVEQIE
-131 RMIGPAAKLA
+131 KMIGPAAKLA
-141 SIFSMPLGQ
+141 SIFSMPLGE

-156 LVTNIMQTFNIPS
+156 LMTNIMQTFNIPS

-179 ATAVTSANISLTD
+179 ATAVNSANISLTD

-245 VTGQKKGGGE
+245 VTEQKKAGST

-263 PKTLVDASGNLLR
+263 PASLVDSQGNLLR
-276 LDKIISILGDK
+276 LDKIITMLGDK
-287 LRGKRGI
+287 LRGRRGI

-314 LLQDYWTGANK
+314 LLQDYWSGTNK
-325 LTELMDKVAGASGTV
+325 LTELMDKVNSAKGTV
-340 ENLTQERL
+340 ESLAQERL

-362 ENFIV
+362 ENFVV
-367 TAGSTLAEVFSP
+367 TVGSTLAQVFNP
-379 VLKLGSGIL
+379 LLKFGSGLL
-388 KIINSMQETWAG
+388 KIINDIQETWAG

-410 AVVGTLYQGFKFI
+410 ALVGTLYQGFKFI
-423 QGTIKMISTFQAL
+423 SGTIRMISTFQAL
-436 ATSETNGMA
+436 ATAETEGMA
-445 EGMVRTN
+445 AGMTKTN
-452 VQASILEGHMRNIS
+452 VQATILEGHLRNIS
-466 AMMMRMTAMQMAPG
+466 AMMMRMTALQMAPG

-489 TIGKTRKGTV
+489 TVGKTKKGTV
-499 VARDARGRFTSMS
+499 VARDSQGRFTSMS

-517 GVGAAV
+517 GAGAAV
-523 GSTVTKTAGQQIAKK
+523 GSTVTRTAGQQVAKR
-538 GARGFGA
+538 GA
-545 AVGSTVTKTA
+545 
-555 GQQIAK
+555 I
-561 KGAMG
+561 G

-573 GRLLGFLGGP
+573 SRLLGFLGGP
-583 WGLLA
+583 LGLAL
-588 SIAIPALIE
+588 SIGIPLLIE
-597 VIGGLTNSVDKNTA
+597 VIGGLTNSVDKNTE
-611 ALTSEE
+611 ALNSDDN
-617 TKASIQDRNQQAF
+617 KASIQERNQQAF
-630 VDAVRSAIRDGF
+630 VEAVRSAIRDGF

-652 GNEAGDFAPGGQQDF
+652 GEPVGDFAPGNSSDF
-667 TGISL
+667 TGIAL
-672 GLN
+672 GIN

>member
-1 MIDRRSLVEVGVA
+1 MINSRSLVEVGVA
-14 MVLRDRF
+14 MVLKDRF

-42 NRGIQMSTSNAFEF
+42 NRGIQMSAANAFDF

-62 GMARAYQYSAGVYDQ
+62 GMAKAYQYSAGVYDQ

-104 VTPLTAADI
+104 VTPLTAKDI
-113 ASGEKYLAM
+113 ASGERYLAM

-131 RMIGPAAKLA
+131 KMIGPAAKLA
-141 SIFSMPLGQ
+141 SIFSMPVGE

-156 LVTNIMQTFNIPS
+156 LMTNIMQTFNIPS

-179 ATAVTSANISLTD
+179 ATAVNSANISLTD

-206 AKISMGDAAAAI
+206 AKISMGDAAAAM

-245 VTGQKKGGGE
+245 VTGQKKSGST

-263 PKTLVDASGNLLR
+263 PASLVDSQGNLLR
-276 LDKIISILGDK
+276 LDKIITMLGDK
-287 LRGKRGI
+287 LRGRRGI

-314 LLQDYWTGANK
+314 LLQDYWSGTNK
-325 LTELMDKVAGASGTV
+325 LTELMDKVNSAKGTV
-340 ENLTQERL
+340 ESLTQERL

-362 ENFIV
+362 ENFVV
-367 TAGSTLAEVFSP
+367 TVGSTLAQVFNP
-379 VLKLGSGIL
+379 LLKFGSGL
-388 KIINSMQETWAG
+388 FKIINDIQETWAG

-410 AVVGTLYQGFKFI
+410 ALVGTLYQGFKFI
-423 QGTIKMISTFQAL
+423 SGTIRMISTFQAL
-436 ATSETNGMA
+436 ATAETEGMA
-445 EGMVRTN
+445 AGMTKTN
-452 VQASILEGHMRNIS
+452 VQATILEGHLRNIS
-466 AMMMRMTAMQMAPG
+466 AMMMRMTALQMAPG
-480 KFFALPMGG
+480 KFFVLPMGG
-489 TIGKTRKGTV
+489 TVGKTKKGTV
-499 VARDARGRFTSMS
+499 VARYSQGRFTSMS

-517 GVGAAV
+517 GAGAAV
-523 GSTVTKTAGQQIAKK
+523 GSTVTRTAGQQVAKR
-538 GARGFGA
+538 GA
-545 AVGSTVTKTA
+545 
-555 GQQIAK
+555 I
-561 KGAMG
+561 G

-573 GRLLGFLGGP
+573 SRLLGFLGGP
-583 WGLLA
+583 LGLAL
-588 SIAIPALIE
+588 SIGIPLLIE
-597 VIGGLTNSVDKNTA
+597 VIGGLTNSVDKNTE
-611 ALTSEE
+611 ALNSDDN
-617 TKASIQDRNQQAF
+617 KASIQERNQQAF
-630 VDAVRSAIRDGF
+630 VEAVRSAIRDGF

-652 GNEAGDFAPGGQQDF
+652 GEPVGDFAPGNSSDF
-667 TGISL
+667 TGIAL
-672 GLN
+672 GIN

>member
-1 MIDRRSLVEVGVA
+1 MINSRSLVEVGVA
-14 MVLRDRF
+14 MVLKDRF

-42 NRGIQMSTSNAFEF
+42 NRGIQMSAANAFDF

-62 GMARAYQYSAGVYDQ
+62 GMAKAYQYSAGVYDQ

-91 QARLMQVAKEVNE
+91 QVRLMQVAKEVNE
-104 VTPLTAADI
+104 VLPLTAKDI
-113 ASGEKYLAM
+113 VSGEKYLAM

-131 RMIGPAAKLA
+131 KMIGPAAKLA
-141 SIFSMPLGQ
+141 SIFSMPLGE

-156 LVTNIMQTFNIPS
+156 LMTNIMQTFNIPS

-245 VTGQKKGGGE
+245 VTGQKKAGST

-263 PKTLVDASGNLLR
+263 PASLVDSQGNLLR
-276 LDKIISILGDK
+276 LDKIITMLGDK
-287 LRGKRGI
+287 LRGRRGI

-314 LLQDYWTGANK
+314 LLQDYWSGTNK
-325 LTELMDKVAGASGTV
+325 LTKLMDKVNSAKGTV
-340 ENLTQERL
+340 ESLTQERL
-348 QTPAGIIEQFKSNW
+348 QTPAGIMEQFKSNW
-362 ENFIV
+362 ENFVV
-367 TAGSTLAEVFSP
+367 TVGSTLAQVFNP
-379 VLKLGSGIL
+379 LLKFGSGL
-388 KIINSMQETWAG
+388 FKIINDIQETWAG

-410 AVVGTLYQGFKFI
+410 ALVGTLYQGFKFI
-423 QGTIKMISTFQAL
+423 SGTIRMISTFQAL
-436 ATSETNGMA
+436 ATAETEGMA
-445 EGMVRTN
+445 AGMTKTN
-452 VQASILEGHMRNIS
+452 VQATILEGHLRNIS
-466 AMMMRMTAMQMAPG
+466 AMMMRMTALQMAPG

-489 TIGKTRKGTV
+489 TVGKTKKGTV
-499 VARDARGRFTSMS
+499 VARDSQGRFTSMS

-517 GVGAAV
+517 GAGAAV
-523 GSTVTKTAGQQIAKK
+523 GSTVTRTAGQQVAKR
-538 GARGFGA
+538 GA
-545 AVGSTVTKTA
+545 
-555 GQQIAK
+555 I
-561 KGAMG
+561 G

-573 GRLLGFLGGP
+573 SRLLGFLGGP
-583 WGLLA
+583 LGLAL
-588 SIAIPALIE
+588 SIGIPLLIE
-597 VIGGLTNSVDKNTA
+597 VIGSLTSSVDKNTE
-611 ALTSEE
+611 ALNSDDN
-617 TKASIQDRNQQAF
+617 KASIQERNQQAF
-630 VDAVRSAIRDGF
+630 VEAVRSAIRDGF

-652 GNEAGDFAPGGQQDF
+652 GEPVGDFAPGNSSDF
-667 TGISL
+667 TGIAL
-672 GLN
+672 GIN

>member
-1 MIDRRSLVEVGVA
+1 MINSRSLVEVGVA
-14 MVLRDRF
+14 MVLKDRF

-42 NRGIQMSTSNAFEF
+42 NRGIQMSAANAFDF

-62 GMARAYQYSAGVYDQ
+62 GMAKAYQYSAGVYDQ

-104 VTPLTAADI
+104 VTPLTAKDI
-113 ASGEKYLAM
+113 ASGERYLAM

-131 RMIGPAAKLA
+131 KMIGPAAKLA
-141 SIFSMPLGQ
+141 SIFSMPVGE

-156 LVTNIMQTFNIPS
+156 LMTNIMQTFNIPS

-179 ATAVTSANISLTD
+179 ATAVNSANISLTD

-245 VTGQKKGGGE
+245 VTGQKKAGST

-263 PKTLVDASGNLLR
+263 PASLVDSQGNLLR
-276 LDKIISILGDK
+276 LDKIITMLGDK
-287 LRGKRGI
+287 LRGRRGI

-314 LLQDYWTGANK
+314 LLQDYWSGTNK
-325 LTELMDKVAGASGTV
+325 LTELMDKVNSAKGTV
-340 ENLTQERL
+340 ESLTQERL

-362 ENFIV
+362 ENFVV
-367 TAGSTLAEVFSP
+367 TVGSTLAQVFNP
-379 VLKLGSGIL
+379 LLKFGSGL
-388 KIINSMQETWAG
+388 FKIINDIQETWAG

-410 AVVGTLYQGFKFI
+410 ALVGTLYQGFKFI
-423 QGTIKMISTFQAL
+423 SGTIRMISTFQAL
-436 ATSETNGMA
+436 ATAETEGMA
-445 EGMVRTN
+445 AGMTKTN
-452 VQASILEGHMRNIS
+452 VQATILEGHLRNIS
-466 AMMMRMTAMQMAPG
+466 AMMMRMTALQMAPG

-489 TIGKTRKGTV
+489 TVGKTKKGTV
-499 VARDARGRFTSMS
+499 VARDSQGRFTSMS

-517 GVGAAV
+517 GAGAAV
-523 GSTVTKTAGQQIAKK
+523 GSTVTRTAGQQVAKR
-538 GARGFGA
+538 GA
-545 AVGSTVTKTA
+545 
-555 GQQIAK
+555 I
-561 KGAMG
+561 G

-573 GRLLGFLGGP
+573 SRLLGFLGGP
-583 WGLLA
+583 LGLAL
-588 SIAIPALIE
+588 SIGIPLLIE
-597 VIGGLTNSVDKNTA
+597 VIGSLTSSVDKNTE
-611 ALTSEE
+611 ALNSDDN
-617 TKASIQDRNQQAF
+617 KASIQERNQQAF
-630 VDAVRSAIRDGF
+630 VEAVRSAIRDGF

-652 GNEAGDFAPGGQQDF
+652 GEPVGDFAPGNSSDF
-667 TGISL
+667 TGIAL
-672 GLN
+672 GIN

>member
-1 MIDRRSLVEVGVA
+1 MINSRSLVEVGVA
-14 MVLRDRF
+14 MVLKDRF

-42 NRGIQMSTSNAFEF
+42 NRGIQMSAANAFDF

-62 GMARAYQYSAGVYDQ
+62 GMAKAYQYSAGVYDQ

-104 VTPLTAADI
+104 VTPLTAKDI
-113 ASGEKYLAM
+113 ASGERYLAM

-131 RMIGPAAKLA
+131 KMIGPAAKLA
-141 SIFSMPLGQ
+141 SIFSMPLGE

-156 LVTNIMQTFNIPS
+156 LMTNIMQTFNIPS

-179 ATAVTSANISLTD
+179 ATAVSSANISLTD

-245 VTGQKKGGGE
+245 VTGQKKAGST

-263 PKTLVDASGNLLR
+263 PASLVDSQGNLLR
-276 LDKIISILGDK
+276 LDKIITMLGDK
-287 LRGKRGI
+287 LRGRRGI

-314 LLQDYWTGANK
+314 LLQDYWSGTNK
-325 LTELMDKVAGASGTV
+325 LTKLMDKVNSAKGTV
-340 ENLTQERL
+340 ESLAQERL
-348 QTPAGIIEQFKSNW
+348 QTPAGIIDKFKSNW
-362 ENFIV
+362 ENFVV
-367 TAGSTLAEVFSP
+367 TVGSTLAQVFNP
-379 VLKLGSGIL
+379 LLKFGSGLL
-388 KIINSMQETWAG
+388 KIINDIQETWAG

-410 AVVGTLYQGFKFI
+410 ALVGTIYQGFKFI
-423 QGTIKMISTFQAL
+423 SGTIRMISTFQAL
-436 ATSETNGMA
+436 ATAETEGMA
-445 EGMVRTN
+445 AGMTKTN
-452 VQASILEGHMRNIS
+452 VQATILEGHLRNIS
-466 AMMMRMTAMQMAPG
+466 AMMMRMTALQMAPG

-489 TIGKTRKGTV
+489 TVGKTKKGTV
-499 VARDARGRFTSMS
+499 VARDSQGRFTSMS

-517 GVGAAV
+517 GAGAAV
-523 GSTVTKTAGQQIAKK
+523 GSTVTRTAGQQVAKR
-538 GARGFGA
+538 GA
-545 AVGSTVTKTA
+545 
-555 GQQIAK
+555 I
-561 KGAMG
+561 G

-573 GRLLGFLGGP
+573 SRLLGFLGGP
-583 WGLLA
+583 LGLALA
-588 SIAIPALIE
+588 IGIPLLIE
-597 VIGGLTNSVDKNTA
+597 VIGGLTNSVDKNTE
-611 ALTSEE
+611 ALNSDDN
-617 TKASIQDRNQQAF
+617 KASIQERNQQAF
-630 VDAVRSAIRDGF
+630 VEAVRSAIRDGF

-652 GNEAGDFAPGGQQDF
+652 GEPVGDFAPGNSSDF
-667 TGISL
+667 TGIAL
-672 GLN
+672 GIN

>member
-1 MIDRRSLVEVGVA
+1 MINSRSLVEVGVA
-14 MVLRDRF
+14 MVLKDRF

-42 NRGIQMSTSNAFEF
+42 NRGIQMSAANAFDF

-62 GMARAYQYSAGVYDQ
+62 GMAKAYQYSAGVYDQ

-104 VTPLTAADI
+104 VTPLTAKDI
-113 ASGEKYLAM
+113 ASGERYLAM

-131 RMIGPAAKLA
+131 KMIGPAAKLA
-141 SIFSMPLGQ
+141 SIFNMPLGE

-156 LVTNIMQTFNIPS
+156 LMTNIMQTFNIPS

-245 VTGQKKGGGE
+245 VTGQKKAGST

-263 PKTLVDASGNLLR
+263 PASLVDSQGNLLR
-276 LDKIISILGDK
+276 LDKIITMLGDK
-287 LRGKRGI
+287 LRGRRGI

-314 LLQDYWTGANK
+314 LLQDYWSGTNK
-325 LTELMDKVAGASGTV
+325 LTELMNKVNSAKGTV
-340 ENLTQERL
+340 ESLTQERL

-362 ENFIV
+362 ENFVV
-367 TAGSTLAEVFSP
+367 TVGSTLAQVFNP
-379 VLKLGSGIL
+379 LLKFGSGL
-388 KIINSMQETWAG
+388 FKIINDIQETWAG

-410 AVVGTLYQGFKFI
+410 ALVGTLYQGFKFI
-423 QGTIKMISTFQAL
+423 SGTIRMISTFQAL
-436 ATSETNGMA
+436 ATAETEGMA
-445 EGMVRTN
+445 AGMTKTN
-452 VQASILEGHMRNIS
+452 VQATILEGHLRNIS
-466 AMMMRMTAMQMAPG
+466 AMMMRMTALQMAPG

-489 TIGKTRKGTV
+489 TVGKTKKGTV
-499 VARDARGRFTSMS
+499 VARDSQGRFTSMS

-517 GVGAAV
+517 GAGAAV
-523 GSTVTKTAGQQIAKK
+523 GSTVTRTAGQQVAKR
-538 GARGFGA
+538 GA
-545 AVGSTVTKTA
+545 
-555 GQQIAK
+555 I
-561 KGAMG
+561 G

-573 GRLLGFLGGP
+573 SRLLGFLGGP
-583 WGLLA
+583 LGLAL
-588 SIAIPALIE
+588 SIGIPLLIE
-597 VIGGLTNSVDKNTA
+597 VIGSLTSSVDKNTE
-611 ALTSEE
+611 ALNSDDN
-617 TKASIQDRNQQAF
+617 KASIQERNQQAF
-630 VDAVRSAIRDGF
+630 VEAVRSAIRDGF

-652 GNEAGDFAPGGQQDF
+652 GEPVGDFAPGNSSDF
-667 TGISL
+667 TGIAL
-672 GLN
+672 GIN

>member
-1 MIDRRSLVEVGVA
+1 MINSRSLVEVGVA
-14 MVLRDRF
+14 MVLKDRF

-42 NRGIQMSTSNAFEF
+42 NRGIQMSAANAFDF

-62 GMARAYQYSAGVYDQ
+62 GMAKAYQYSAGVYDQ

-104 VTPLTAADI
+104 VTPLTAKDI
-113 ASGEKYLAM
+113 ASGERYLAM

-131 RMIGPAAKLA
+131 KMIGPAAKLA
-141 SIFSMPLGQ
+141 SIFSMPLGE

-156 LVTNIMQTFNIPS
+156 LMTNIMQTFNIPS

-245 VTGQKKGGGE
+245 VTGQKKAGST

-263 PKTLVDASGNLLR
+263 PASLVDSQGNLLR
-276 LDKIISILGDK
+276 LDKIITMLGDK
-287 LRGKRGI
+287 LRGRRGI

-314 LLQDYWTGANK
+314 LLQDYWSGTNK
-325 LTELMDKVAGASGTV
+325 LTELMDKVNSAKGTV
-340 ENLTQERL
+340 ESLTQERL
-348 QTPAGIIEQFKSNW
+348 QTPAGIIEQFKSYW
-362 ENFIV
+362 ENFVV
-367 TAGSTLAEVFSP
+367 TVGSTLAQVFNP
-379 VLKLGSGIL
+379 LLKFGSGL
-388 KIINSMQETWAG
+388 LRIINDIQETWAG

-410 AVVGTLYQGFKFI
+410 ALVGTIYQGFKFI
-423 QGTIKMISTFQAL
+423 SGTIRMISTFQAL
-436 ATSETNGMA
+436 AMAETEGMA
-445 EGMVRTN
+445 AGMTKTN
-452 VQASILEGHMRNIS
+452 VQATILEGHLRNIS
-466 AMMMRMTAMQMAPG
+466 AMMMRLTALQMAPG

-489 TIGKTRKGTV
+489 TVGKTKKGTV
-499 VARDARGRFTSMS
+499 VARDSQGRFTSMS

-517 GVGAAV
+517 GAGAAV
-523 GSTVTKTAGQQIAKK
+523 GSTVTRTAGQQVAKR
-538 GARGFGA
+538 GA
-545 AVGSTVTKTA
+545 
-555 GQQIAK
+555 I
-561 KGAMG
+561 G

-573 GRLLGFLGGP
+573 SRLLGFLGGP
-583 WGLLA
+583 LGLALA
-588 SIAIPALIE
+588 IGIPLLIE
-597 VIGGLTNSVDKNTA
+597 VIGGLTNSVDKNTE
-611 ALTSEE
+611 ALNSDDN
-617 TKASIQDRNQQAF
+617 KASIQERNQQAF
-630 VDAVRSAIRDGF
+630 VEAVRSAIRDGF

-652 GNEAGDFAPGGQQDF
+652 GEPVGDFAPGNSSDF
-667 TGISL
+667 TGIAL
-672 GLN
+672 GIN

>member
-1 MIDRRSLVEVGVA
+1 MINSRSLVEVGVA
-14 MVLRDRF
+14 MVLKDRF

-42 NRGIQMSTSNAFEF
+42 NRGIQMSAANAFDF

-62 GMARAYQYSAGVYDQ
+62 GMAKAYQYSAGVYDQ

-91 QARLMQVAKEVNE
+91 QTRLMQVAKEVNE
-104 VTPLTAADI
+104 VTPLTAKDI
-113 ASGEKYLAM
+113 ASGERYLAM

-131 RMIGPAAKLA
+131 KMIGPAAKLA
-141 SIFSMPLGQ
+141 SIFSMPLGE

-156 LVTNIMQTFNIPS
+156 LMTNIMQTFNIPS

-179 ATAVTSANISLTD
+179 ATAVTSANISLID

-245 VTGQKKGGGE
+245 VIGQKKAGST

-263 PKTLVDASGNLLR
+263 PASLVDSQGNLLR
-276 LDKIISILGDK
+276 LDKIITMLGDK
-287 LRGKRGI
+287 LRGRRGI

-314 LLQDYWTGANK
+314 LLQDYWSGTNK
-325 LTELMDKVAGASGTV
+325 LTEFMDKVNSAKGTV
-340 ENLTQERL
+340 ESLTQERL

-362 ENFIV
+362 ENFVV
-367 TAGSTLAEVFSP
+367 TVGSTLTQVFNP
-379 VLKLGSGIL
+379 LLKFGSGLL
-388 KIINSMQETWAG
+388 KIINDIQETWAG

-410 AVVGTLYQGFKFI
+410 ALVGTLYQGFKFI
-423 QGTIKMISTFQAL
+423 SGTIRMISTFQAL
-436 ATSETNGMA
+436 ATAETEGMA
-445 EGMVRTN
+445 AGMTKTN
-452 VQASILEGHMRNIS
+452 VQATILEGHLRNIS
-466 AMMMRMTAMQMAPG
+466 AMMMRMTALQMAPG

-489 TIGKTRKGTV
+489 TVGKTKKGTV
-499 VARDARGRFTSMS
+499 VARDSQGRFTSMS

-517 GVGAAV
+517 GAGAAV
-523 GSTVTKTAGQQIAKK
+523 GSTVTRTAGQQVAKR
-538 GARGFGA
+538 GA
-545 AVGSTVTKTA
+545 
-555 GQQIAK
+555 I
-561 KGAMG
+561 G

-573 GRLLGFLGGP
+573 SRLLGFLGGP
-583 WGLLA
+583 LGLAL
-588 SIAIPALIE
+588 SIGIPLLIE
-597 VIGGLTNSVDKNTA
+597 VIGGLTNSVDKNTE
-611 ALTSEE
+611 ALNSDDN
-617 TKASIQDRNQQAF
+617 KASIQERNQQAF
-630 VDAVRSAIRDGF
+630 VEAVRSAIRDGF

-652 GNEAGDFAPGGQQDF
+652 GEPVGDFAPGNSSDF
-667 TGISL
+667 TGIAL
-672 GLN
+672 GIN

>member
-1 MIDRRSLVEVGVA
+1 MINSRSLVEVGVA
-14 MVLRDRF
+14 MVLKDRF

-42 NRGIQMSTSNAFEF
+42 NRGIQMSAANAFDF

-62 GMARAYQYSAGVYDQ
+62 GMAKAYQYSAGVYDQ

-104 VTPLTAADI
+104 VTPLTAKDI
-113 ASGEKYLAM
+113 ASGERYLAM

-131 RMIGPAAKLA
+131 KMIGPAAKLA
-141 SIFSMPLGQ
+141 SIFSMPVGE

-156 LVTNIMQTFNIPS
+156 LMTNIMQTFNIPS

-192 LAQSFQ
+192 LVQSFQ

-245 VTGQKKGGGE
+245 VTGQKKAGST

-263 PKTLVDASGNLLR
+263 PASLVDSQGNLLR
-276 LDKIISILGDK
+276 LDKIITMLGDK
-287 LRGKRGI
+287 LRGRRGI

-314 LLQDYWTGANK
+314 LLQDYWSGTNK
-325 LTELMDKVAGASGTV
+325 LTELMDKVNSAKGTV
-340 ENLTQERL
+340 ESLTQERL

-362 ENFIV
+362 ENFVV
-367 TAGSTLAEVFSP
+367 TVGSTLAQVFNP
-379 VLKLGSGIL
+379 LLKFGSGLL
-388 KIINSMQETWAG
+388 KIINDIQETWAG

-410 AVVGTLYQGFKFI
+410 ALVGTLYQGFKFI
-423 QGTIKMISTFQAL
+423 SGTIRMISTFQAL
-436 ATSETNGMA
+436 ATAETEGMA
-445 EGMVRTN
+445 AGMTKTN
-452 VQASILEGHMRNIS
+452 VQATILEGHLRNIS
-466 AMMMRMTAMQMAPG
+466 AMMMRMTALQMAPG

-489 TIGKTRKGTV
+489 TVGKTQKGTV
-499 VARDARGRFTSMS
+499 VARDSQGRFTSMS

-517 GVGAAV
+517 GAGAAV
-523 GSTVTKTAGQQIAKK
+523 GSTVTRTAGQQVAKR
-538 GARGFGA
+538 GA
-545 AVGSTVTKTA
+545 
-555 GQQIAK
+555 I
-561 KGAMG
+561 G

-573 GRLLGFLGGP
+573 SRLLGFLGGP
-583 WGLLA
+583 LGLAL
-588 SIAIPALIE
+588 SIGIPLLIE
-597 VIGGLTNSVDKNTA
+597 VIGSLTSSVDKNTE
-611 ALTSEE
+611 ALNSDDN
-617 TKASIQDRNQQAF
+617 KASIQERNQQAF
-630 VDAVRSAIRDGF
+630 VEAVRSAIRDGF

-652 GNEAGDFAPGGQQDF
+652 GEPVGDFAPGNSSDF
-667 TGISL
+667 TGIAL
-672 GLN
+672 GIN